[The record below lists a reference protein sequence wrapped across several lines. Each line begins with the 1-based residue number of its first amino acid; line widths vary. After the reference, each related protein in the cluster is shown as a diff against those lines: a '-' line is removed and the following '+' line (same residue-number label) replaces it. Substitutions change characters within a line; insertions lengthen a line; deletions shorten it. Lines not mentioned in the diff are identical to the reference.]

1 MNAHWSKSR
10 QTVAELSDCNNF
22 ELNIFILYIL
32 SENWKS
38 LYMDY
43 IQISGQA
50 VAILSQF
57 WYNLIENST
66 YERDIILW
74 TITNMHIILTN
85 SLTL

>member
-1 MNAHWSKSR
+1 MNAYWSKSR

-43 IQISGQA
+43 FQISGQA
-50 VAILSQF
+50 VAILSP
-57 WYNLIENST
+57 
-66 YERDIILW
+66 ILV
-74 TITNMHIILTN
+74 
-85 SLTL
+85 